1 MSRKLSQKEV
11 ENVKKAQ
18 TDAKNLLSDRRA
30 FNKRFD
36 EIFQKYDKNKDGSID
51 LTEYIPF
58 LKDMITSMGR
68 KEYSF
73 DVAILN
79 FERADKDQSGAIDK
93 EEFKKEFTK
102 RLREFAN
109 SRIQ

>member
-51 LTEYIPF
+51 LTEYVPF

-79 FERADKDQSGAIDK
+79 FERADKD
-93 EEFKKEFTK
+93 
-102 RLREFAN
+102 
-109 SRIQ
+109 

>member
-1 MSRKLSQKEV
+1 
-11 ENVKKAQ
+11 
-18 TDAKNLLSDRRA
+18 
-30 FNKRFD
+30 
-36 EIFQKYDKNKDGSID
+36 
-51 LTEYIPF
+51 
-58 LKDMITSMGR
+58 MITSMGR